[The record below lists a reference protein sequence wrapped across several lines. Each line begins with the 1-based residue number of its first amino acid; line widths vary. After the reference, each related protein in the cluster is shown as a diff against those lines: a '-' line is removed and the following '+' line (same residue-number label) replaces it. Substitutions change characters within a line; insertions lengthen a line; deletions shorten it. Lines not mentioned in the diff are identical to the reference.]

1 MSTGVVILRDTAS
14 PLVSRLRSALRIEGM
29 AMVIGRAERNLFRD
43 HLFKLNT
50 QRHRPGGRNFYTQAG
65 RSVQAKHLGGAII
78 LSISQAGFRQRLLGG
93 RIAPRAPRRFLTIA
107 DPGMAGYG
115 KRAAEF
121 NDLDVGRALNP
132 KTGRMQWALIRRAS
146 TALRYRKVLRESNG
160 YMVHGTRIVRGKSQL
175 AEPVFW
181 LVRSVNQK
189 PDRSVLP
196 SDAQILNT
204 ANDAISTR
212 LRRVGGAQG
221 AS

>member
-1 MSTGVVILRDTAS
+1 MSGTGVTILRDTAS
-14 PLVSRLRSALRIEGM
+14 PLVRRLRAGLRIEGM

-50 QRHRPGGRNFYTQAG
+50 RRHRPGGRNFYTQAG

-78 LSISQAGFRQRLLGG
+78 LSISQAGFRQRLQGG

-146 TALRYRKVLRESNG
+146 TALRYRKRKTGDGSVSYSIRPGE
-160 YMVHGTRIVRGKSQL
+160 VRL

-204 ANDAISTR
+204 AITAVDTR
-212 LRRVGGAQG
+212 LRRLGDPQ
-221 AS
+221 